1 MSDALRE
8 LFLKA
13 LSDKELGAQY
23 AVNEIQK
30 QVFWLRINK
39 IRLLII
45 WFLFLK
51 LQCCGN
57 VGVSDYAND
66 IPPSCSLFVVGCNQ
80 AFYDFYRRYVLML
93 SLIGLLFGFT
103 LVRINLYKIKSTN

>member
-30 QVFWLRINK
+30 QVFIDTKNLK
-39 IRLLII
+39 IYFFFKQII
-45 WFLFLK
+45 SS
-51 LQCCGN
+51 LQ
-57 VGVSDYAND
+57 VT
-66 IPPSCSLFVVGCNQ
+66 
-80 AFYDFYRRYVLML
+80 ML
-93 SLIGLLFGFT
+93 W
-103 LVRINLYKIKSTN
+103 